1 MKLEQVRI
9 KNFKGIEECQI
20 DFEEGFNLLIGDNG
34 YGKTS
39 ILEAISVGLG
49 GFIAGLLDVYSK
61 HFTTDEIRVV
71 MEHVGEGSFNRRY
84 ITPIEVF
91 CRAEV
96 EEEIFEWTRR
106 KSSVKASRS
115 TVEPRDICKKAEQM
129 TNEKN
134 HILPILTYQS
144 AARMWMQRRE
154 AAENIFSKQFYRT
167 VGYEGCLTEASNNK
181 MLMNWIRHMEK
192 MEWKRKEKIGEYY
205 GVKETLRRFMQSMLE
220 EEVLSFE
227 YDDQSG
233 ELIFVTESDS
243 LPVRTLS
250 AGYQSLVW
258 MVLDI
263 VYRMA
268 LLNPDLLENISD
280 TPGIV
285 LIDELDM
292 HLHPKW
298 QWNMVSALKSTF
310 PNVQFIAATH
320 SPIIIASCK
329 GENLI
334 KIDASKQISYEKT
347 PYGLDVN
354 DILSFCQGS
363 IPMARKVQELLMEF
377 EGDIDEGNLDY
388 AEMVADK
395 IKKEL
400 GENHP
405 KVTWAEET
413 LELEKIPLE
422 E

>member
-49 GFIAGLLDVYSK
+49 GFIADLPDVSAK
-61 HFTTDEIRVV
+61 NFTMDEVRVV
-71 MEHVGEGSFNRRY
+71 LEHTGEGSFHRGY
-84 ITPIEVF
+84 MTPVEVL
-91 CRAEV
+91 CKAKV
-96 EEEIFEWTRR
+96 EGEIFEWLR
-106 KSSVKASRS
+106 KKKSVKASRG
-115 TVEPRDICKKAEQM
+115 TIEPRDICQKAEVM
-129 TNEKN
+129 ANDKN
-134 HILPILTYQS
+134 QVLPVLSYQS
-144 AARMWMQRRE
+144 TTRMWMQKRE
-154 AAENIFSKQFYRT
+154 TAENIFTKPFFRT
-167 VGYEGCLTEASNNK
+167 VGYEGCLTENSNNK
-181 MLMNWIRHMEK
+181 MLMNWILHMEK
-192 MEWKRKEKIGEYY
+192 LEWKRKEKIGEYK
-205 GVKETLRRFMQSMLE
+205 GVKEAMRRFMQSMLE

-243 LPVRTLS
+243 FPVRTLS

-263 VYRMA
+263 LYRMA
-268 LLNPDLLENISD
+268 LLNPDLLENISE

-285 LIDELDM
+285 LIDELDL

-320 SPIIIASCK
+320 SPIIMASCK

-363 IPMARKVQELLMEF
+363 IPMAQKVQKLLMEF
-377 EGDIDEGNLDY
+377 EEDVDEGNLEH
-388 AEMVADK
+388 AETVADE

-413 LELEKIPLE
+413 LEMYQ
-422 E
+422 